1 MCLHAR
7 KLQAPPAPSRT
18 MKPNRQHD
26 ARAVAVRGE
35 DGRVSAGCG
44 SCYMVDK
51 HEVRIRVKLSVRV
64 SVSVRVRVGFR
75 VGGVYI

>member
-1 MCLHAR
+1 M
-7 KLQAPPAPSRT
+7 
-18 MKPNRQHD
+18 
-26 ARAVAVRGE
+26 RGE

-51 HEVRIRVKLSVRV
+51 HEVRVRVKFSVRV
-64 SVSVRVRVGFR
+64 SVRVRVRVGFR